1 MLACR
6 STHGMTWKIS
16 SWNIRPRGSPI
27 FRAASHGDFEKI
39 VKLISDGEASLY
51 DRDEGERTLLHVSPP
66 RDTYKERV
74 YFNQQISSTQL
85 KLPTLN

>member
-16 SWNIRPRGSPI
+16 SWNIRPRRSRI
-27 FRAASHGDFEKI
+27 FMAALRGDFERI

-51 DRDEGERTLLHVSPP
+51 DRDEDGQTLLHVSSLQEIH
-66 RDTYKERV
+66 TKKT
-74 YFNQQISSTQL
+74 F
-85 KLPTLN
+85 